1 MEPAGWERRYDGTG
15 YQKAL
20 EPPKASRSGGS
31 CVLIGGSIVCAGW
44 LLG

>member
-1 MEPAGWERRYDGTG
+1 MEPAGWERRYDGAG

-20 EPPKASRSGGS
+20 EPQRRHGAGLVR
-31 CVLIGGSIVCAGW
+31 VIGGSIVCAGW